1 MGIRLFIAV
10 LTLSCAL
17 AAQTVVAG
25 SIVAVRTAQGI
36 VYTNLVASARPAAP
50 PAAAAGPQAA
60 RPPANRRRI
69 RRLLHQAARRYAL
82 DPRLVVEVARQES
95 DFDPR
100 SVSRK
105 GAMGVMQLMPATARA
120 LGVRDPFNAA
130 ENIAAGARYLRAL
143 LRLYRGNVRLS
154 LAAYNAGPGAV
165 ARYGDTI
172 PPYRETRS
180 YVRVITRRLRRDGDR
195 LGMARGRW
203 RGSQS
208 E

>member
-1 MGIRLFIAV
+1 MGIRLSIAV
-10 LTLSCAL
+10 LALACAL
-17 AAQTVVAG
+17 AAQTAIAG
-25 SIVAVRTAQGI
+25 SIVAVRTAHGI
-36 VYTNLVASARPAAP
+36 VYTNLVPTAAP
-50 PAAAAGPQAA
+50 TPPPSGPRPQATV
-60 RPPANRRRI
+60 PPPNRRRI

-95 DFDPR
+95 DFDPH
-100 SVSRK
+100 SVSSK

-130 ENIAAGARYLRAL
+130 QNIAAGARYLRAL
-143 LRLYRGNVRLS
+143 MRLYGGNVRLS

-180 YVRVITRRLRRDGDR
+180 YVRVITQRLRRDGDPLIR
-195 LGMARGRW
+195 HAVW
-203 RGSQS
+203 RQS

>member
-1 MGIRLFIAV
+1 MGIRLSIAV
-10 LTLSCAL
+10 LAFSCAL
-17 AAQTVVAG
+17 TAQTVVAG

-36 VYTNLVASARPAAP
+36 VYTNLVPSARPARP
-50 PAAAAGPQAA
+50 PAAAQSDAA
-60 RPPANRRRI
+60 LPPPNRRRI

-143 LRLYRGNVRLS
+143 LRLYGGNVRLS

-180 YVRVITRRLRRDGDR
+180 YVRVITRRLRREGDA
-195 LGMARGRW
+195 LGATRHGW
-203 RGSQS
+203 RGDQS